1 MLTVIIPTRESER
14 ALVQTLAPLVAG
26 ATAGLITEV
35 IVVDAGSTD
44 ATAEVADLAGCR
56 YLVGEESVGARLKRA
71 ALAARAPW
79 LLFLRPGTVP
89 EPGWIEA
96 IEGFIGSG
104 RDTEQAAIFRL
115 RADEFAEP
123 GLGAALKAL
132 RSALFGVAPEP
143 GQGLLIARRLYDSLG
158 GHGAGEDTEAALL
171 SRLGQRRL
179 ALLRPQRDRPEHI
192 LDFVN

>member
-35 IVVDAGSTD
+35 IVADAGSAD

-56 YLVGEESVGARLKRA
+56 YLVGEGTTGARLKNA
-71 ALAARAPW
+71 VTSARAPW

-96 IEGFIGSG
+96 VESFIGSG
-104 RDTEQAAIFRL
+104 RETAQAAVFRV
-115 RADEFAEP
+115 RSDEYAEP
-123 GLGAALKAL
+123 GLAAALKAL
-132 RSALFGVAPEP
+132 RAALFGAAPGPE
-143 GQGLLIARRLYDSLG
+143 QGLLIARRLYDEIG
-158 GHGAGEDTEAALL
+158 GHGAGNDAEAALL
-171 SRLGQRRL
+171 ARLGRRRI
-179 ALLRPQRDRPEHI
+179 ALLAAAARAARDT
-192 LDFVN
+192 

>member
-35 IVVDAGSTD
+35 IVADAASTD

-56 YLVGEESVGARLKRA
+56 YLVAETAVGARLKSA
-71 ALAARAPW
+71 AQSARAPW

-96 IEGFIGSG
+96 IESFIGAG
-104 RDTEQAAIFRL
+104 RETERAAIFR
-115 RADEFAEP
+115 RRIDEFEEP
-123 GLGAALKAL
+123 GLIAALNTL
-132 RSALFGVAPEP
+132 RNALFGSAAVPE
-143 GQGLLIARRLYDSLG
+143 QGLLIARRLYEQIG
-158 GHGAGEDTEAALL
+158 GHSASDDAEAALL
-171 SRLGQRRL
+171 KRLGRRRL
-179 ALLRPQRDRPEHI
+179 ALLSAAARATP
-192 LDFVN
+192 NT

>member
-26 ATAGLITEV
+26 ATAGLITVV

-179 ALLRPQRDRPEHI
+179 ALLSAAARPARTDT
-192 LDFVN
+192 

>member
-35 IVVDAGSTD
+35 IVADAGSTD

-56 YLVGEESVGARLKRA
+56 YLAGSGETGQRLKSA
-71 ALAARAPW
+71 AREARAPW

-96 IEGFIGSG
+96 IESFIGSG
-104 RDTEQAAIFRL
+104 RETAQAAIFRL

-123 GLGAALKAL
+123 GIAAVLRAL
-132 RSALFGVAPEP
+132 RSALFGASP
-143 GQGLLIARRLYDSLG
+143 GPAQGLLIARRLYDEIG
-158 GHGAGEDTEAALL
+158 GHGASEDAEKALL
-171 SRLGQRRL
+171 ARLGRRRI
-179 ALLRPQRDRPEHI
+179 ALLPAAARAARPDT
-192 LDFVN
+192 

>member
-35 IVVDAGSTD
+35 IVADAGSAD

-56 YLVGEESVGARLKRA
+56 YMAGQGTVGTRLKSA
-71 ALAARAPW
+71 AQTARAPW

-96 IEGFIGSG
+96 VESFIGSG
-104 RDTEQAAIFRL
+104 RETAQAAIFRL

-123 GLGAALKAL
+123 GLAAALRAL
-132 RSALFGVAPEP
+132 RAALFGAAPEP
-143 GQGLLIARRLYDSLG
+143 VQGLLIARRLYDSLG
-158 GHGAGEDTEAALL
+158 GHGTGADAEAALFK
-171 SRLGQRRL
+171 RLGRRRL
-179 ALLRPQRDRPEHI
+179 ALLSAAARPARTDT
-192 LDFVN
+192 